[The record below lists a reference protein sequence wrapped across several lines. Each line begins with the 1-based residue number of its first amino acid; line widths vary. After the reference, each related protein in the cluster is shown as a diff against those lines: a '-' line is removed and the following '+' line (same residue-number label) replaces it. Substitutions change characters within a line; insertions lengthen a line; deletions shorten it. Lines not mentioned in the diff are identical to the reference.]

1 MAARATLAAKALSD
15 GLAIFGF
22 KVSQTDVEHFPPRHD
37 DHVEARRDLVSTENF
52 SNQSFSSVS
61 LDRAPQFPGGRDAE
75 PAEFPVAGKDKNR
88 EAAPAYADAAR
99 VDQLEFGAP
108 ANPLARPKTS
118 HREALL
124 VADRQALPPLGA
136 PTLQHEASVL
146 GGHTHEKAVCACP
159 TAPVRLECPFTLHEI
174 PSTQAAKAR
183 LTNRQCYRRRSE
195 SVNASGFVLES
206 VLRSARFHRTSGMRV
221 WSLPKVFHTCG
232 KNCGNVR
239 FPEAKLQQTLWFSHP

>member
-61 LDRAPQFPGGRDAE
+61 LDRAPQLPGGRDAE

-146 GGHTHEKAVCACP
+146 GAHPHEEPVGPAAM
-159 TAPVRLECPFTLHEI
+159 TLVRLKCTLALHVSPHKNDHVSERFQ
-174 PSTQAAKAR
+174 SVSNR
-183 LTNRQCYRRRSE
+183 LTR
-195 SVNASGFVLES
+195 FVLES
-206 VLRSARFHRTSGMRV
+206 ASFRV
-221 WSLPKVFHTCG
+221 AGQALNKGRYGRLVSPQSFPHLWKKLWKMPRGWVKV
-232 KNCGNVR
+232 
-239 FPEAKLQQTLWFSHP
+239 Q